1 VMGGGFGVVMIKS
14 ALVDLGLIPDGHLR
28 LPQVGA
34 TQAEAEAVRAA
45 LRAVGLLDGSAS
57 L

>member
-1 VMGGGFGVVMIKS
+1 VMIKS